1 MQGSVDAGTV
11 SEMVT
16 SPHPQAGKGDWKPTF
31 TPAGYR
37 GLLLRLFISILLVAL
52 TTAVC
57 RHVFPVN
64 ATTAGFAYLIS
75 VLIVATAWG
84 LIEATLASVVAV
96 LCLNYFFLPPV
107 GTFTVADPQNWVALI
122 AFLATSIT
130 ASQLSA
136 RAKRRTREALDRQTE
151 LERLYAL
158 SRAVLLSDMR
168 QPLAKQIAHFI
179 AQTFDLPA
187 VLLYDRTTGD
197 VHRAGPEEMPAVD
210 DKLKEAATQGTQ
222 FHDAATQTTISS
234 VRLGGEPIG
243 SIAIRGTLLSDTALQ
258 ALANLVAIGL
268 ERVRSQEAANR
279 AEAARQSQELKSTL
293 LDAIAHEF
301 KTPLT
306 SIKAASTA
314 LLATP
319 PPASADEREL
329 LTIVDEETDRLSR
342 LVTEAIQMARI
353 EGSNLQVECEL
364 LSLELLI
371 SGVLQQMKPLVDGHN
386 VVLDLASGLAPIM
399 ADRELM
405 QLALRQ
411 VIGNAIKYSP
421 PDGKVKITAYAVEKG
436 ITIVVQDE
444 GCGIPEAEQAKIFE
458 RFYRSPR
465 DRNRVTGTGMGLTIA
480 REVLRAHGGDIS
492 VRSVP
497 GKGSEFFFVLP
508 QTGEKTK

>member
-1 MQGSVDAGTV
+1 MHGSVNSRIV
-11 SEMVT
+11 SGPG
-16 SPHPQAGKGDWKPTF
+16 SPHSGVGKGDWRPAF
-31 TPAGYR
+31 ILAGYR
-37 GLLLRLFISILLVAL
+37 GLLLRLFLSLLLAAL
-52 TTAVC
+52 TTALC
-57 RHVFPVN
+57 RHFLPVN
-64 ATTAGFAYLIS
+64 ATTAGFAYLIG
-75 VLIVATAWG
+75 VLVVATAWG
-84 LIEATLASVVAV
+84 LIEATLTSVVAM

-107 GTFTVADPQNWVALI
+107 GTLTVADPQNWIALF

-179 AQTFDLPA
+179 AQTFELPA
-187 VLLYDRTTGD
+187 VQLYDRTTGEI
-197 VHRAGPEEMPAVD
+197 HRAGPEEMAAVD

-222 FHDAATQTTISS
+222 FQDAATQTTVSS

-243 SIAIRGTLLSDTALQ
+243 SIAICGALPSDTALQ

-314 LLATP
+314 LLANP
-319 PPASADEREL
+319 PPASADRQEF
-329 LTIVDEETDRLSR
+329 LTIVDEEADRLSR

-353 EGSNLQVECEL
+353 EGSKLQVECEL
-364 LSLELLI
+364 LPLEPLI

-386 VVLDLASGLAPIM
+386 VVLDLASGLPPIM
-399 ADRELM
+399 ADPELM

-411 VIGNAIKYSP
+411 VIRNAVKYSP
-421 PDGKVKITAYAVEKG
+421 PEGKVKISAYPAERGV
-436 ITIVVQDE
+436 TIAVQDE
-444 GCGIPEAEQAKIFE
+444 GSGIPKGRAGQNL
-458 RFYRSPR
+458 R
-465 DRNRVTGTGMGLTIA
+465 TI
-480 REVLRAHGGDIS
+480 
-492 VRSVP
+492 
-497 GKGSEFFFVLP
+497 LP
-508 QTGEKTK
+508 QPARPRSGDWHRHGANDCARGTAGPWRRHFTPQRARKGIGVPLLSAP